1 MVAQIS
7 YSVVVRSRGQVAP
20 CAVCTVHV
28 ETRSA
33 GFLVEPQK
41 QSRQFVSGLASKPLR
56 RFFAG
61 LASKPVVT
69 VSGALAS
76 KPAAMISGCLA
87 LKPAATVSVSLA
99 SKPVATVSTGLTS
112 KPAAMV
118 SDDLASKPAKTISC
132 ADVCAPTSI
141 SASPRSD
148 SVVFVG
154 LVFASARLLCS
165 FFTAP
170 VWFSS
175 SAPARFSRR
184 KPIGAVAKERTL
196 DLWSTLSRTRAGG
209 FWISTSACFGFSYLR
224 FLFTVSIYPLPQCFA
239 VW

>member
-1 MVAQIS
+1 VHFTFVRLGCPL
-7 YSVVVRSRGQVAP
+7 SVFNVDFLCWFFILASSTP
-20 CAVCTVHV
+20 P
-28 ETRSA
+28 
-33 GFLVEPQK
+33 GFLV
-41 QSRQFVSGLASKPLR
+41 
-56 RFFAG
+56 
-61 LASKPVVT
+61 
-69 VSGALAS
+69 
-76 KPAAMISGCLA
+76 
-87 LKPAATVSVSLA
+87 
-99 SKPVATVSTGLTS
+99 PVAVLILSRDPIPSSFFCTAGF
-112 KPAAMV
+112 
-118 SDDLASKPAKTISC
+118 SC